1 MEQSDGVVSV
11 KLTLKELNEIVTD
24 AQMEAEEI
32 MRNKIVKYINEGYTT
47 NGILFMLGQFNLVTG
62 RKHESEV
69 EIDGYKDGE
78 TIQVMKMSEA
88 TSKVLHSIQSEDE
101 E

>member
-1 MEQSDGVVSV
+1 M

-32 MRNKIVKYINEGYTT
+32 MRNKIVKYINKGYTT

-78 TIQVMKMSEA
+78 TVQVMKMSEA
-88 TSKVLHSIQSEDE
+88 TSKVLHSIKSGDE

>member
-1 MEQSDGVVSV
+1 M

-32 MRNKIVKYINEGYTT
+32 MRNKIVNYINKGYTT

-69 EIDGYKDGE
+69 GIDGYIEGLSIKV
-78 TIQVMKMSEA
+78 TKMSEA
-88 TSKVLHSIQSEDE
+88 TSKVLHSIQSGDE

>member
-1 MEQSDGVVSV
+1 M
-11 KLTLKELNEIVTD
+11 KLTLKDINDIVTD

-32 MRNKIVKYINEGYTT
+32 MRNKIVKYINKGYTT

-62 RKHESEV
+62 RKHESAV

-88 TSKVLHSIQSEDE
+88 TSKVLHSIQSGDNDVDSDE
-101 E
+101 

>member
-1 MEQSDGVVSV
+1 M

-32 MRNKIVKYINEGYTT
+32 MRNKIVKYINKGYTT

-69 EIDGYKDGE
+69 KIDGYKDGE
-78 TIQVMKMSEA
+78 SIFQVIKMSEA
-88 TSKVLHSIQSEDE
+88 TSKVLHSTQSGDSDVDSDQ
-101 E
+101 